1 MSIGLHRRSP
11 PVFPDER
18 ELVGQTVRSFQR
30 LLQRAHSTLCV
41 GNEIMKLDLD
51 ISNVG
56 DVAALQQS
64 VEQFIFAP
72 FYIDLEQI
80 DFADLMSFQ
89 EFDDIHELN
98 DRAWLRADENRGT
111 VCIDRHSFT
120 SSRAAQTK
128 GMDVNLRVLGQ

>member
-80 DFADLMSFQ
+80 DFADFMVL
-89 EFDDIHELN
+89 EELDDIHELN
-98 DRAWLRADENRGT
+98 DRAYRLGNQNRGT
-111 VCIDRHSFT
+111 VCIDRYSFA
-120 SSRAAQTK
+120 SS
-128 GMDVNLRVLGQ
+128 